1 MVEKLKFKQDKPI
14 IFITNDDS
22 VHSKGIAELIKAVA
36 HLGQVVVVAP
46 DIVRSGSSSAITH
59 GVGLELKLLSSQ
71 ENLYI
76 FSCSGTPV
84 DCVKLAFFTL
94 FDKQLPHIVL
104 SGINHGSNASVNSLY
119 SATVGAA
126 IEGCV
131 NNISSI
137 AFSLCDHADNADFSN
152 TLPHVVALVERILNK
167 PLPNGTFLNVNFPKG
182 KVKGVRI
189 VRQADARW
197 SEEYEIT
204 KENGETKYW
213 LAGYFDNREPQALDT
228 DEWALGNGYGSVVPV
243 KIDMT
248 DYDWLSDNDFSV

>member
-1 MVEKLKFKQDKPI
+1 MIEKIKFKQDKPI

-22 VHSKGIAELIKAVA
+22 VHSKGIAELINSVA

-46 DIVRSGSSSAITH
+46 DVVRSGSSSAITH
-59 GVGLELKLLSSQ
+59 GVGLELKLLCSQ
-71 ENLYI
+71 DDLYI

-126 IEGCV
+126 MEGCV

-137 AFSLCDHADNADFSN
+137 AFSLCDHADDADFSN
-152 TLPHVVALVERILNK
+152 TLPHVVAMVEKVLK
-167 PLPNGTFLNVNFPKG
+167 DPLPKGTFLNVNFPN
-182 KVKGVRI
+182 GVVQGLKF

-197 SEEYEIT
+197 SEEYDKTFEKGT
-204 KENGETKYW
+204 TQYW
-213 LAGYFDNREPQALDT
+213 LAGYFDNREPNAVDT
-228 DEWALGNGYGSVVPV
+228 DEWALSSGLGSVVPV

-248 DYDWLSDNDFSV
+248 DYDWLENNCLK

>member
-1 MVEKLKFKQDKPI
+1 MMVEKLKFKKEKPI

-22 VHSKGIAELIKAVA
+22 VHSKGISELINAVA
-36 HLGQVVVVAP
+36 HFGQIVVVAP

-59 GVGLELKLLSSQ
+59 GVGLELKLLKKS
-71 ENLYI
+71 EDFYC

-84 DCVKLAFFTL
+84 DCVKLAFFAL
-94 FDKQLPHIVL
+94 FDEQLPNIVL

-131 NNISSI
+131 NNIPSI
-137 AFSLCDHADNADFSN
+137 AFSLCDHNENADFTQ
-152 TLPHVVALVERILNK
+152 TLPHVVSLVEKILK
-167 PLPNGTFLNVNFPKG
+167 KSLPNGTFLNVNFPKG
-182 KVKGVRI
+182 KVAGLKF

-197 SEEYEIT
+197 SEEYDTSNDEG
-204 KENGETKYW
+204 KTKYW
-213 LAGYFDNREPQALDT
+213 LAGYFDNREPQAIDT
-228 DEWALGNGYGSVVPV
+228 DEWALKNGFGSVVPV

-248 DYDWLSDNDFSV
+248 DYDWLNDNSL

>member
-1 MVEKLKFKQDKPI
+1 MMQKLKFNQDQPI

-22 VHSKGIAELIKAVA
+22 VYSKGISELIKAMA

-59 GVGLELKLLSSQ
+59 GVGLELNLLKQ
-71 ENLYI
+71 EDNLHV

-84 DCVKLAFFTL
+84 DCVKLAFFAL
-94 FDKQLPHIVL
+94 FDKQLPTIVL

-137 AFSLCDHADNADFSN
+137 AFSLCDHDDNADFSN
-152 TLPHVVALVERILNK
+152 TIEHVVFLVERVLKN

-182 KVKGVRI
+182 KILGLKS

-197 SEEYEIT
+197 SEEYDVT
-204 KENGETKYW
+204 KKENGTKYW

-248 DYDWLSDNDFSV
+248 DYDWLNKNKF